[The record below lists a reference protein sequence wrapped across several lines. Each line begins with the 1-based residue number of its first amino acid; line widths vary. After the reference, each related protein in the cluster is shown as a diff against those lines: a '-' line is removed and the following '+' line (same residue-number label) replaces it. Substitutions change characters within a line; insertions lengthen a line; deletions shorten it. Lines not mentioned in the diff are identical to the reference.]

1 MTINPQT
8 VATDLSIRIA
18 PDRVHRAGSQPFD
31 ECTRVWNGAIS
42 QRPDVVVQ
50 PASEADVQAVV
61 RYARDIRLPIT
72 VRGGGHD
79 WAGRSLTA
87 GGVVIDMSSM
97 RGVDVDVATSTA
109 RLAGGARAADV
120 AAAAEPAGLAPATGA
135 IGDVGMVGLT
145 LSGGYGWLNGIAG
158 LALDN
163 LIEAKVVL
171 ADGSAVTANAELE
184 PDLFWA
190 IRGGGGNFGVVTE
203 MRIKLHPVPLCTAG
217 VIGFGWQEAAEVL
230 RGFNEL
236 TPTMPDELTV
246 PISAATGPDGGP
258 ALFLWPA
265 WPGAPEASADWRAK
279 LAGLGQPF
287 VTHVAP
293 MPYPA
298 VLELIAPYI
307 VWGRHYEMRTRNL
320 PAFTDEAIAALV
332 RAGDNRTTEFSGFSI
347 HHFHGAATRVPLE
360 QSAFGVREP
369 HFMVE
374 ILAGWEPGTD
384 GAAARDW
391 AAAVYDDLAV
401 HALDGG
407 YPSLIGPE
415 QAKQADAAYGPN
427 AHRLRALKQRYD
439 SAGIF
444 SATTLPGTGAR

>member
-1 MTINPQT
+1 
-8 VATDLSIRIA
+8 
-18 PDRVHRAGSQPFD
+18 
-31 ECTRVWNGAIS
+31 
-42 QRPDVVVQ
+42 
-50 PASEADVQAVV
+50 
-61 RYARDIRLPIT
+61 
-72 VRGGGHD
+72 
-79 WAGRSLTA
+79 
-87 GGVVIDMSSM
+87 MS
-97 RGVDVDVATSTA
+97 
-109 RLAGGARAADV
+109 
-120 AAAAEPAGLAPATGA
+120 
-135 IGDVGMVGLT
+135 
-145 LSGGYGWLNGIAG
+145 
-158 LALDN
+158 
-163 LIEAKVVL
+163 
-171 ADGSAVTANAELE
+171 
-184 PDLFWA
+184 
-190 IRGGGGNFGVVTE
+190 
-203 MRIKLHPVPLCTAG
+203 IKLHPVPLCTAG
-217 VIGFGWQEAAEVL
+217 VIGFGWKEAAEVL
-230 RGFNEL
+230 HGFNEL
-236 TPTMPDELTV
+236 APTMPDELTV

-265 WPGAPEASADWRAK
+265 WSGAPEASADWVAR

-332 RAGDNRTTEFSGFSI
+332 RAGDNRATEFSGFSI

-360 QSAFGVREP
+360 QSAFGVRQP

-374 ILAGWEPGTD
+374 ILAGWEPDAD

-427 AHRLRALKQRYD
+427 ADRLSALKQRYD
-439 SAGIF
+439 PTRNLLGDNTSQHFYALATEERTQARPRRYPSNSANVSSARSQRSWNTGSSDDRPVTTRTFWAKATGYDDSAMKMSMSRSGGIADVNKP
-444 SATTLPGTGAR
+444 SP